1 MKERFEEFFKRYD
14 TPEVEALTVGYSGVD
29 PPLKPNSYWLDH
41 ECLDNLMG
49 GEDEGHYHITKEQ
62 LKGLQERFDKDY
74 QPRILPKQLIDA
86 VPNDEMTPYKIKG
99 IHINKTV

>member
-1 MKERFEEFFKRYD
+1 MKERFEEFFKRYN

-49 GEDEGHYHITKEQ
+49 GDDEGHYHITKEQ
-62 LKGLQERFDKDY
+62 LEELQEIFDKDHR
-74 QPRILPKQLIDA
+74 PRILPKQLIDV
-86 VPNDEMTPYKIKG
+86 VPNDEMTPYEIKG
-99 IHINKTV
+99 LNTKKTA